1 MSSMRFVLAASL
13 VVLAAC
19 GDAEPPAVDATV
31 AESTAQ
37 DLDSVVLSA
46 IEAHRAGDYDRAVE
60 LSLQAEAMLPNH
72 PRLLFNTACAMAL
85 GGDTE
90 AALDRLERIA
100 AMQYAVDLEASASMA
115 PLREEPRFNDI
126 RQAMAAIAEPMERS
140 SVAFT
145 VPDPTFLVE
154 GVAHDPATGD
164 LFLSS
169 LYLRR
174 IARVHPDGEMVPFTE
189 PSKDLW
195 SMLGMAVDAENG
207 HLWSITVGGPRMQ
220 DAAPDE
226 PTQSALVQF
235 SLKNGSE
242 TARFE
247 APSGIEGSVLDS
259 LAVGR
264 DGAVYVSD
272 SGAGAIHRLPPG
284 GRHLEVMVPPG
295 TFLSTQGLELS
306 ADETVLYAADYG
318 RGVAAVNVD
327 TGEVQFLEHDGPC
340 LLGIDGL
347 ERHGDDLIAIQ
358 NGIQPPRVVR
368 IFLGP
373 DGRTIAS
380 VETLERAHHLYREP
394 TLGTVVGDDLIYVA
408 SSQWR
413 SFDEE
418 GHLLRDELVEPTILR
433 LPLTE

>member
-1 MSSMRFVLAASL
+1 MSSMRLVLAGIL
-13 VVLAAC
+13 VVTAAC
-19 GDAEPPAVDATV
+19 GEAEPPAVDSAV
-31 AESTAQ
+31 AASAAQ
-37 DLDSVVLSA
+37 DLDSVVMSA
-46 IEAHRAGDYDRAVE
+46 IEAHRAGDYDRALE

-72 PRLLFNTACAMAL
+72 PRLLFNTACALAL
-85 GGDTE
+85 TGESE

-115 PLREEPRFNDI
+115 PLRGEPRFD
-126 RQAMAAIAEPMERS
+126 RLLQTMAAITEPIEKS
-140 SVAFT
+140 TVAFT

-174 IARVHPDGEMVPFTE
+174 IARVTPDGEMVAFTE

-195 SMLGMAVDAENG
+195 SMLGMVVDSENG

-226 PTQSALVQF
+226 PMQSALVQF
-235 SLKNGSE
+235 SLRDGSE

-247 APSGIEGSVLDS
+247 APEIDGSVLDS

-264 DGAVYVSD
+264 DGTVYVSD
-272 SGAGAIHRLPPG
+272 SGAGAIHRLHRDG
-284 GRHLEVMVPPG
+284 KHLEVMVPPG

-306 ADETVLYAADYG
+306 ADGGILYAADYG

-327 TGEVQFLEHDGPC
+327 TCEVRFLEFDGPC

-358 NGIQPPRVVR
+358 NGIEPPRVVR
-368 IFLGP
+368 IVLGP
-373 DGRTIAS
+373 GGDSIAG

-408 SSQWR
+408 ASQWR
-413 SFDEE
+413 SFDEQ
-418 GHLLRDELVEPTILR
+418 GKLLVDQLVEPTILR
-433 LPLTE
+433 LPLTD